1 MMVSGEASW
10 SFWYN
15 VRLEGFFMYLPNVFK
30 VAFLLFRCG
39 RSSISAMKSWRG
51 TVMSTRR
58 RWTSLSTSPSRKRN
72 SWNEKLNWTRRIR
85 SVYRSDLFEM
95 QQQHKR
101 ARSRMAREMCE
112 KHQHL
117 RHINS
122 GTFIEMS
129 IPGTKVA
136 LLNFLHD
143 ICITHWTNWNRR
155 FARPW
160 ECSQSG
166 GWNPK
171 IFLHENT
178 SQFPEENIYFVLSS
192 RLATFPWCAR
202 GL

>member
-1 MMVSGEASW
+1 
-10 SFWYN
+10 
-15 VRLEGFFMYLPNVFK
+15 
-30 VAFLLFRCG
+30 
-39 RSSISAMKSWRG
+39 MKSWRG

-112 KHQHL
+112 KHQQL

-136 LLNFLHD
+136 LLNFLHN
-143 ICITHWTNWNRR
+143 ICITHWTNWNRPL
-155 FARPW
+155 ASPW

-166 GWNPK
+166 GWNK
-171 IFLHENT
+171 NIFFTWEYISIPGREHL
-178 SQFPEENIYFVLSS
+178 FCFVLQIGYIPMMCKGSVAHFRVAF
-192 RLATFPWCAR
+192 RLCFKASPGAKAFIWKFVLFTR
-202 GL
+202 